1 MEHMFIKSFLLKAV
15 IHKLLVGI
23 GTEYLSMYSK
33 DATEMSEKANTQKTK
48 QNKTFFLHEKIYF
61 VF

>member
-48 QNKTFFLHEKIYF
+48 QNIFLA
-61 VF
+61 

>member
-1 MEHMFIKSFLLKAV
+1 MFIKSFLLKAV

-48 QNKTFFLHEKIYF
+48 QNIFLAWKNLF
-61 VF
+61 CVLSL